1 MTKSIAGTSSQSLL
15 VPAYQSRANDKM
27 TEPRISIRFN
37 GEVQEVSMGTTIAQL
52 LEHAG
57 IRSKL
62 VAVEVNLEIVPHE
75 EHTAHQAQA
84 GDTIEVVTL
93 VGGG

>member
-1 MTKSIAGTSSQSLL
+1 MRSQ
-15 VPAYQSRANDKM
+15 
-27 TEPRISIRFN
+27 
-37 GEVQEVSMGTTIAQL
+37 
-52 LEHAG
+52 
-57 IRSKL
+57 L

-75 EHTAHQAQA
+75 QHATHEVQA

>member
-1 MTKSIAGTSSQSLL
+1 
-15 VPAYQSRANDKM
+15 M
-27 TEPRISIRFN
+27 TEPKIALRFN
-37 GEVQEVSMGTTIAQL
+37 GEVLEVPMGTTIAEL
-52 LEHAG
+52 LERSG
-57 IRSKL
+57 IRSRL

-75 EHTAHQAQA
+75 QHDAHQVQA

>member
-1 MTKSIAGTSSQSLL
+1 MDEQI
-15 VPAYQSRANDKM
+15 
-27 TEPRISIRFN
+27 ISIRFN
-37 GEVQEVSMGTTIAQL
+37 GELTEVPMGTTVAEL
-52 LEHAG
+52 LERAA

-62 VAVEVNLEIVPHE
+62 VAVEVNMEIVAHE
-75 EHTAHQAQA
+75 EHAAHQVQT

>member
-1 MTKSIAGTSSQSLL
+1 
-15 VPAYQSRANDKM
+15 M

-37 GEVQEVSMGTTIAQL
+37 NEVKEVPMGTTIAEL
-52 LEHAG
+52 LVEAG
-57 IRSKL
+57 IRTRL
-62 VAVEVNLEIVPHE
+62 VAVEVNLEIVAHE
-75 EHTAHQAQA
+75 EHAAHPVQA